1 MTLRTIHVKEKELTP
16 SPGPVERTKR
26 RETLSFTMRRN
37 SIFRRKQQRSRLNG
51 HGQYST
57 GQNSIPE
64 PITKVETWLYTPT
77 KPTSKSDKMEE
88 ESQQRKHPEQK
99 KQCAEERQAGKKA
112 KKPLRIPRTTD

>member
-1 MTLRTIHVKEKELTP
+1 MDR
-16 SPGPVERTKR
+16 
-26 RETLSFTMRRN
+26 
-37 SIFRRKQQRSRLNG
+37 
-51 HGQYST
+51 T

-99 KQCAEERQAGKKA
+99 KKFAEVREAGTKTE
-112 KKPLRIPRTTD
+112 KPLRKPRTTD